1 MKAALPARTRP
12 LPTAFVINLDRD
24 TVRLTHMEAECAR
37 VGIPMQRWPAMLG
50 AALPPALASSFVTPS
65 SGGAWSLSSGE
76 IGCYASHIT
85 IWQALVDGALVYK
98 VFGDVALVMED
109 DLRLEDD
116 FVPAVQRALAVA
128 PSGWDL
134 IRLSNAPRRAFVP
147 VAEISPRYRLVHYT
161 RVPCSC
167 GAYLIS
173 RSGAKKLLALRARTL
188 PVDEDCRRGWRFGL
202 KTFGVLPLP
211 ATPGIFEST
220 ITKLGGR
227 ECRPRGWNY
236 VVPAIADR
244 LGSVRTN
251 WAALGWRGWLLS
263 QGVNIADTVL
273 RKTPF
278 GSILEKA
285 APMLTWTQRS
295 RCARR
300 IRPAKGAARRPH

>member
-1 MKAALPARTRP
+1 MIVDTACTRVT
-12 LPTAFVINLDRD
+12 PTA
-24 TVRLTHMEAECAR
+24 RLS
-37 VGIPMQRWPAMLG
+37 
-50 AALPPALASSFVTPS
+50 LPLSHHVSVS
-65 SGGAWSLSSGE
+65 SGGPPNRIAPTMSA
-76 IGCYASHIT
+76 AS
-85 IWQALVDGALVYK
+85 Q
-98 VFGDVALVMED
+98 
-109 DLRLEDD
+109 
-116 FVPAVQRALAVA
+116 
-128 PSGWDL
+128 
-134 IRLSNAPRRAFVP
+134 
-147 VAEISPRYRLVHYT
+147 AEISPRYRLVHYT

-227 ECRPRGWNY
+227 ERRPRGWNY
-236 VVPAIADR
+236 VTPAITDR

-251 WAALGWRGWLLS
+251 WTALGWCGWLLS

-285 APMLTWTQRS
+285 APMLAWTQRS
-295 RCARR
+295 R
-300 IRPAKGAARRPH
+300 